1 MHWGIADEQCGGS
14 FRWTVKGLSP
24 SYTSPFSPN
33 SLPPRL
39 ARNTEQS
46 SICCTAGPAI
56 FQMNNQQNSPCF
68 EQAIFIGTQMGFC
81 MPLSPTER
89 SSFCSLHKKS
99 SPSLAQNHWL
109 KSYLLQSRSS
119 LRLHMFLLWHRLIW
133 NTEPSAK
140 HPILA
145 SDVSRTES
153 MQDFF
158 CPRCHV
164 SVLAARNCVATSM
177 HVCIHSLICSAANLQ
192 FHIKG
197 RLWSSKTP

>member
-1 MHWGIADEQCGGS
+1 
-14 FRWTVKGLSP
+14 
-24 SYTSPFSPN
+24 
-33 SLPPRL
+33 
-39 ARNTEQS
+39 
-46 SICCTAGPAI
+46 
-56 FQMNNQQNSPCF
+56 MNNVVVVSGERWRDSALRTRLHSPQTPSHPGWHGTLSRAPFAAQQVLLYFKWITNKIHCF
-68 EQAIFIGTQMGFC
+68 EQAIFIGTQMGFY

-109 KSYLLQSRSS
+109 KFYLLQSRSS

-164 SVLAARNCVATSM
+164 SVLAARNCIATSM
-177 HVCIHSLICSAANLQ
+177 HVCIQSLICSAANLQ

-197 RLWSSKTP
+197 RLWSSKMP